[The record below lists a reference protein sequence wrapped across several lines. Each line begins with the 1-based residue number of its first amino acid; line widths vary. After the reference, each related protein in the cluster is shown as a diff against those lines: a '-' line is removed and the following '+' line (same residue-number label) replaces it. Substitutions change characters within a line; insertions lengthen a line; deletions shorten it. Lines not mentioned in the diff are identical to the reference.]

1 MTMQL
6 PILTRIRLIDA
17 ITALA
22 QHPLG
27 PFSTEKRM
35 TADEAKELKRSIAG
49 AKATLKC
56 LEDAL
61 MLREDRE
68 AGIGMFSEE

>member
-6 PILTRIRLIDA
+6 PILTRIRLTDA

-22 QHPLG
+22 QHHLG
-27 PFSTEKRM
+27 PFSTEKTM
-35 TADEAKELKRSIAG
+35 TADEAEQLRSSIAG

-61 MLREDRE
+61 MLRGDRE